1 MRYALWFTVLLL
13 SLASCNKT
21 KIEDIYVPPIDSSS
35 NGNTMQVNGI
45 VGSEQGSAAGN
56 SVFIDFSKDKQR
68 TLTRAGWD
76 LAFYCGSDF
85 RVLINN
91 TTAAM
96 AKVTNKTDINAVNSS
111 DVAGV
116 SFELDIAN
124 PSPEAFAM
132 IDDIDGDL
140 TKTAIPVVSS
150 TEAENK
156 VIVIHRG
163 TAGSVA
169 ARDLIKIRVQRN
181 VSGGYT
187 LQYAPID
194 ATTFNT
200 IEIAKDED
208 YNFKYWFFE
217 QGVVSG
223 EPKKS
228 DWDIMWTMAI
238 YKTPLGN
245 DFVAYVFS
253 DLVAINYLNG
263 TMAVEKEYA
272 TAAEATTAFN
282 NYTRAMA
289 EAETFVSERW
299 KIGSRWRKTAAP
311 SVTDPGVIK
320 TRFYIVKDSQGNYYR
335 LKFLSF
341 TSEDG
346 GERGRPELRYE
357 LLQ

>member
-1 MRYALWFTVLLL
+1 MKYALWLTALVLCF
-13 SLASCNKT
+13 ASCDKT
-21 KIEDIYVPPIDSSS
+21 EIEDIKVPASSGS
-35 NGNTMQVNGI
+35 KMEVNGLI
-45 VGSEQGSAAGN
+45 GSEQGSAAGN
-56 SVFIDFSKDKQR
+56 SVFIDFSKDNQG
-68 TLTRAGWD
+68 TLARAGWD
-76 LAFYCGSDF
+76 LAFYCGNDF

-96 AKVTNKTDINAVNSS
+96 AKVTDKTDINAVSS
-111 DVAGV
+111 ADVAGV
-116 SFELDIAN
+116 NFVLDIAN

-140 TKTAIPVVSS
+140 SKTAIPAVSS

-169 ARDLIKIRVQRN
+169 ERDLIKVRILRN
-181 VSGGYT
+181 ASGSYT

-200 IEIAKDED
+200 IDITKDEEF
-208 YNFKYWFFE
+208 NFKYWSFE
-217 QGVVSG
+217 QGEVAG
-223 EPKKS
+223 EPRKS
-228 DWDIMWTMAI
+228 EWDIMWTMAI

-272 TAAEATTAFN
+272 TAAEATAAFEGYNKEMAAIDVFSN
-282 NYTRAMA
+282 N
-289 EAETFVSERW
+289 RW
-299 KIGSRWRKTAAP
+299 TIGSRWRKTAAP
-311 SVTDPGVIK
+311 GVTDPGVIK
-320 TRFYIVKDSQGNYYR
+320 TRFYLVKDNQGNYYK
-335 LKFLSF
+335 LKFLTF

-346 GERGRPELRYE
+346 GTRGKPVLQYV

>member
-1 MRYALWFTVLLL
+1 MKYALWLTALVLCF
-13 SLASCNKT
+13 ASCDKT
-21 KIEDIYVPPIDSSS
+21 KIEDIKVPTSA
-35 NGNTMQVNGI
+35 GNTMKVDGI
-45 VGSEQGSAAGN
+45 AGTEQGSAAAN
-56 SVFIDFSKDKQR
+56 SVFIDFSKDKQG
-68 TLTRAGWD
+68 TLNRADWD

-96 AKVTNKTDINAVNSS
+96 AKVINKTDINTVNSS
-111 DVAGV
+111 DVAGI
-116 SFELDIAN
+116 SFELDISN
-124 PSPEAFAM
+124 PTPEAFAM
-132 IDDIDGDL
+132 LDDIDGDL
-140 TKTAIPVVSS
+140 NKTAIPAVSS
-150 TEAENK
+150 TGADNK

-181 VSGGYT
+181 AAGGYT

-194 ATTFNT
+194 ATTFST
-200 IEIAKDED
+200 IDIAKDEE
-208 YNFKYWFFE
+208 YNFKYWSFE
-217 QGVVSG
+217 QGVVAG
-223 EPKKS
+223 EPRKF
-228 DWDIMWTMAI
+228 DWDIVWTMSI

-245 DFVAYVFS
+245 EFVAYVFS

-263 TMAVEKEYA
+263 TTAVEKEYA
-272 TAAEATTAFN
+272 SATEATTAYN
-282 NYTRAMA
+282 NYNRTMA
-289 EAETFVSERW
+289 ESESFVGERW

-311 SVTDPGVIK
+311 GVTDAGVIK
-320 TRFYIVKDSQGNYYR
+320 TRFYIVRDNQGNYYK

-341 TSEDG
+341 SSEDG

>member
-1 MRYALWFTVLLL
+1 
-13 SLASCNKT
+13 
-21 KIEDIYVPPIDSSS
+21 
-35 NGNTMQVNGI
+35 
-45 VGSEQGSAAGN
+45 
-56 SVFIDFSKDKQR
+56 
-68 TLTRAGWD
+68 
-76 LAFYCGSDF
+76 
-85 RVLINN
+85 
-91 TTAAM
+91 
-96 AKVTNKTDINAVNSS
+96 
-111 DVAGV
+111 
-116 SFELDIAN
+116 
-124 PSPEAFAM
+124 
-132 IDDIDGDL
+132 
-140 TKTAIPVVSS
+140 
-150 TEAENK
+150 
-156 VIVIHRG
+156 
-163 TAGSVA
+163 
-169 ARDLIKIRVQRN
+169 
-181 VSGGYT
+181 

-200 IEIAKDED
+200 VDIAKDEE
-208 YNFKYWFFE
+208 YNFKYWSFE
-217 QGVVSG
+217 QGEVAG
-223 EPKKS
+223 EPRKA

-282 NYTRAMA
+282 NYTKAMA
-289 EAETFVSERW
+289 EAEIFVSERW